1 MFKKG
6 LKADIP
12 SSTPRARSFANLSCL
27 SFNNNFTNNESFND
41 QSPPNT
47 SRFHA
52 NNVIHQLKRR
62 VSFRNLEVSNLSRVS
77 S

>member
-1 MFKKG
+1 MFKMG
-6 LKADIP
+6 LKSDIP
-12 SSTPRARSFANLSCL
+12 SSTPRARSFVNLSCL
-27 SFNNNFTNNESFND
+27 SLNNNFTNNNESFND
-41 QSPPNT
+41 QSPNN
-47 SRFHA
+47 SRLHA